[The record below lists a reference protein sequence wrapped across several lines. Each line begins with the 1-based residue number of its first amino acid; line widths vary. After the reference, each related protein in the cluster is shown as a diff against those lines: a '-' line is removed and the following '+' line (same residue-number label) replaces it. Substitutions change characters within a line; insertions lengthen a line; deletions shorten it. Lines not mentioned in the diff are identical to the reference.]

1 MNPLKVCVIGVGSL
15 GQHHARN
22 YTQIPGVK
30 LTGVVD
36 ADKTRVE
43 KIAAQ
48 FNTQGYTDFR
58 KAIENADAVS
68 IVVPTSLHY
77 EVGKEV
83 ILSGK
88 HCLIEKPFT
97 TEIPQAEE
105 LIHLAR
111 EKSLVLQVGHIE
123 RFNGA
128 ILSLQKHVK
137 NPKFIETDRLGPY
150 SPRVADVGVVLD
162 LMIHDLDMVP
172 FLAGSKVK
180 ELEAF
185 GARIFSKHEDIV
197 KVRLKFHNG
206 CVADLCAS
214 RATSGKYRRL
224 RIFQPDAYISVDFA
238 TQRYRIYR
246 KKFQEASSMNDIEMT
261 SPKVERIEPLRKELE
276 HFVECV
282 KEGKSPIVT
291 GEYGRDALELALEV
305 LKKIQIHQAEM

>member
-123 RFNGA
+123 R
-128 ILSLQKHVK
+128 L
-137 NPKFIETDRLGPY
+137 
-150 SPRVADVGVVLD
+150 
-162 LMIHDLDMVP
+162 
-172 FLAGSKVK
+172 
-180 ELEAF
+180 
-185 GARIFSKHEDIV
+185 
-197 KVRLKFHNG
+197 
-206 CVADLCAS
+206 
-214 RATSGKYRRL
+214 
-224 RIFQPDAYISVDFA
+224 
-238 TQRYRIYR
+238 
-246 KKFQEASSMNDIEMT
+246 
-261 SPKVERIEPLRKELE
+261 
-276 HFVECV
+276 
-282 KEGKSPIVT
+282 
-291 GEYGRDALELALEV
+291 
-305 LKKIQIHQAEM
+305 